1 MRADSTLGASMS
13 TTPSSPALPSVLIVS
28 PALADA
34 NNGNWH
40 TASRWARMLRKH
52 CRIGVAQR
60 WDGAP
65 CDLLIAL
72 HARRSAPSIAAWSEA
87 HPDRPL
93 VVVLTGTDLYRDI
106 RSDADAQRSLQQ
118 ATHLVVLQEQ
128 GRLELEPAL
137 RAKCRVIY
145 QSAPKLAAVDPPRR
159 VLRVVDVGHLRDEK
173 DPETFMRAAVRLAH
187 RRDLRFEQI
196 GDALDPGF
204 EAAAARTAAACP
216 TYRWLGALP
225 HAATRQRIRRAH
237 LLANCSRMEGGAQV
251 VIEAAC
257 SGTAVVASRI
267 PGHVGLLGVGHA
279 GWFEVG
285 DDAGL
290 ARLVER
296 AADAPEFL
304 IRLRA
309 QTVARAPLFDPAEEA
324 ARLTELVRSALTPR
338 TP

>member
-1 MRADSTLGASMS
+1 MSSTPL
-13 TTPSSPALPSVLIVS
+13 SPTRSSVLIVS

-40 TASRWARMLRKH
+40 TASRWVRMLRNH
-52 CRIGVAQR
+52 CRIGLAQH
-60 WDGAP
+60 WDGKP

-72 HARRSAPSIAAWSEA
+72 HARRSAPSIDAWAQA
-87 HPDRPL
+87 HPGRPL

-106 RSDADAQRSLQQ
+106 RVDASAQRSLQQ

-128 GRLELEPAL
+128 GALELEPAL
-137 RAKCRVIY
+137 RAKCSVIY

-159 VLRVVDVGHLRDEK
+159 VLRVVNVGHLRDEK
-173 DPETFMRAAVRLAH
+173 DPETFMRAAMRLAH

-196 GDALDPGF
+196 GAALDARF
-204 EAAAARTAAACP
+204 EAAAQRTAAACP
-216 TYRWLGALP
+216 SYRWLGALAP
-225 HAATRQRIRRAH
+225 AATRQRIRRAH
-237 LLANCSRMEGGAQV
+237 LLANCSVMEGGAQV

-257 SGTAVVASRI
+257 SGTAVLASRI
-267 PGHVGLLGVGHA
+267 PGHAGLLGAAHA

-304 IRLRA
+304 TRLRA
-309 QTVARAPLFDPAEEA
+309 QTVARAPLFEPAEEA
-324 ARLTELVRSALTPR
+324 ARLIHLVRSALTSRKP
-338 TP
+338 

>member
-1 MRADSTLGASMS
+1 MSSTSL
-13 TTPSSPALPSVLIVS
+13 SPALPSILIVS
-28 PALADA
+28 PALAAA

-52 CRIGVAQR
+52 CRIGIAQR

-72 HARRSAPSIAAWSEA
+72 HARRSAPSIEAWSAA

-106 RSDADAQRSLQQ
+106 RVDAAAQRSLQQ
-118 ATHLVVLQEQ
+118 ATHLVVLQDQ
-128 GRLELEPAL
+128 GALELDPAL
-137 RAKCRVIY
+137 RAKCCVIY
-145 QSAPKLAAVDPPRR
+145 QSASKLAAVPPPGR
-159 VLRVVDVGHLRDEK
+159 VLRVVQVGHLRDEK
-173 DPETFMRAAVRLAH
+173 DPETFMRAAVRFAH
-187 RRDLRFEQI
+187 RSDLRFEQI
-196 GDALDPGF
+196 GGALDPAL
-204 EAAAARTAAACP
+204 EAAARRTEAASP
-216 TYRWLGALP
+216 HYRWRGELP
-225 HAATRQRIRRAH
+225 RAATRQRIRTAH
-237 LLANCSRMEGGAQV
+237 LLVNSSRMEGGAQV
-251 VIEAAC
+251 ILEAAQ
-257 SGTAVVASRI
+257 SGTAVLASRI
-267 PGHVGLLGVGHA
+267 PGNIGMLGVGHA

-309 QTVARAPLFDPAEEA
+309 QTLARAPLFEPAEEA
-324 ARLTELVRSALTPR
+324 RRLLTLVQSALTSRHP
-338 TP
+338 

>member
-1 MRADSTLGASMS
+1 
-13 TTPSSPALPSVLIVS
+13 
-28 PALADA
+28 
-34 NNGNWH
+34 
-40 TASRWARMLRKH
+40 MLRKH
-52 CRIGVAQR
+52 CRIGIAQH
-60 WDGAP
+60 WNGVP
-65 CDLLIAL
+65 CELLIAL
-72 HARRSAPSIAAWSEA
+72 HARRSAPSIAAWAAA

-106 RSDADAQRSLQQ
+106 RTDASAQRSLQQ

-128 GRLELEPAL
+128 GMFALDAAL
-137 RAKCRVIY
+137 RAKCSVIY

-159 VLRVVDVGHLRDEK
+159 VLRVVNVGHLRDEK
-173 DPETFMRAAVRLAH
+173 DPETFMRAALRLAD

-196 GDALDPGF
+196 GAALDPRF
-204 EAAAARTAAACP
+204 EAAARRTAAACP
-216 TYRWLGALP
+216 TYRWCGALAP
-225 HAATRQRIRRAH
+225 GTARQRIRRAH
-237 LLANCSRMEGGAQV
+237 LLANCSVMEGGAQV
-251 VIEAAC
+251 ILEAAC

-267 PGHVGLLGVGHA
+267 PGNVGMLGVGHA

-324 ARLTELVRSALTPR
+324 ARLIQLVRSALTPR
-338 TP
+338 SP